1 MADSLI
7 TLFPVISYLSVYNF
21 LLQDLA
27 KLSLQK
33 KAIMNSM
40 KNATVD
46 YSIFCNEGIKRSLIK

>member
-1 MADSLI
+1 MNDSLI

-40 KNATVD
+40 KTTTVD
-46 YSIFCNEGIKRSLIK
+46 YSIFYNEEIKRSLIK